1 MTHADDQIKQA
12 GLEVGERV
20 PNFSLPDDAGQAF
33 LFYEF
38 AVGDPVIL
46 VAHGA
51 HTDEDEVHSDL
62 QRLNAWWSAGQQAVL
77 IAIRPGDVIV
87 NARLAE
93 ALDLFFP
100 LLTDQK
106 ASLIALLF
114 GASLDEAQGL
124 FALILDRNLRVL
136 ERVEPGR
143 TVEAVFEGLGEGL
156 ARRAAAPNGTAS
168 MTAPVLIIPDV
179 IPEPVRL
186 MLMDRFESWEP
197 QASPMPSLDD
207 GAISMAVDQTA
218 KDRMDV
224 VLKDKAVTET
234 LTALIAK
241 RVLPEIYK
249 AFWYRVTR
257 FETLKLVRYGAQ
269 TGGYFKAHR
278 DNTAPDTAHRRFALT
293 INLNTD
299 AYEGGGL
306 VFPEYGPTIYAPM
319 AGGAVVFSGA
329 HAHEVMPVTSG
340 NRFALIT
347 FLAGEDGVKPAPPA
361 APKAG

>member
-1 MTHADDQIKQA
+1 MSHAEDQKSRP
-12 GLEVGERV
+12 GLDIGERM

-46 VAHGA
+46 LAHGA
-51 HTDEDEVHSDL
+51 QTDEDTVREDL
-62 QRLNAWWSAGQQAVL
+62 HRLNAWWSAGQQAVL
-77 IAIRPGDVIV
+77 IALRPGEVIA

-93 ALDLFFP
+93 ELALFFP
-100 LLTDQK
+100 LLTDGK
-106 ASLIALLF
+106 GDLIAQAF
-114 GASLDEAQGL
+114 GTPLDAGEGL

-143 TVEAVFEGLGEGL
+143 TVEAVFEGLADDL
-156 ARRAAAPNGTAS
+156 ARRAAAPDVTAA
-168 MTAPVLIIPDV
+168 MTAPVLIVPDV
-179 IPEPVRL
+179 IPELIRR
-186 MLMDRFESWEP
+186 MLMDRFEGWDP
-197 QASPMPSLDD
+197 QASPMPTLDD
-207 GAISMAVDQTA
+207 GALSTALDQTA

-224 VLKDKAVTET
+224 VLKDKAVTQA

-257 FETLKLVRYGAQ
+257 FETLKLVRYGAR

-299 AYEGGGL
+299 DYRGGGL
-306 VFPEYGPTIYAPM
+306 VFPEYGPTVYAP
-319 AGGAVVFSGA
+319 APGGAVVFSGA
-329 HAHEVMPVTSG
+329 HAHEVLPVTDG
-340 NRFALIT
+340 NRFALIS
-347 FLAGEDGVKPAPPA
+347 FLSGEDGTRPA
-361 APKAG
+361 APAASPAD